1 LTLDDL
7 PHTFADSRPTSM
19 TLSPDY
25 IRLVLAEHFDAA
37 RTSLLDPLLAIHE
50 AHLVM
55 LVDTGIV
62 ERDDARAIR
71 AALAGLDRG
80 AIRTAVFDGTS
91 EDLFF
96 HVDRLLADAAGPDR
110 AGRLRTARSRND
122 TDMTMYRM
130 RLREWLLEMVDAAN
144 DLRAVLLEIAAAHR
158 ETIFPAHTHGQPAQP
173 TSLAHYALAV
183 VEMLERDV
191 VRLVAAYA
199 STNLNP
205 LGACA
210 ITGTGFAIDRGR
222 TSDLLGFSAPTGNTY
237 GSIAAVDYVLE
248 SASAVSILI
257 TGVGRVIQDLLLWST
272 REMGY
277 LRLPDSLVQIS
288 SIMPQKRNPVPLE
301 HARAIASSA
310 LVQLGGVAGVV
321 HNTPFG
327 DIVDTEDDVQPLI
340 ARAFHEAARAVRLL
354 ALAVGAAEFDT
365 VLMRERAGANLV
377 TVTELA
383 DALTRERGLPFT
395 RAHEIVSRF
404 VDASGS
410 TTAAP
415 AETLR
420 AVAHALGVT
429 LAVTDDEVRAW
440 LDPAHFV
447 AVRRTPGG
455 PAPEITRTAI
465 ELSRARLAADRARAA
480 TERHLL
486 AHAERLRA
494 EALAAI

>member
-1 LTLDDL
+1 M
-7 PHTFADSRPTSM
+7 P
-19 TLSPDY
+19 LSLEY

-55 LVDTGIV
+55 LVDTGIAG
-62 ERDDARAIR
+62 RDDARAIR
-71 AALAGLDRG
+71 AALAGLDRA
-80 AIRTAVFDGTS
+80 AIRTAAFDGTA

-130 RLREWLLEMVDAAN
+130 RLREWLLEMIDAAN
-144 DLRAVLLEIAAAHR
+144 GLRAVLLDIAAAHR

-191 VRLVAAYA
+191 LRLAAGYA

-222 TSDLLGFSAPTGNTY
+222 TSELLGFAAPTGNTY
-237 GSIAAVDYVLE
+237 GSIAAVDYLLE
-248 SASAVSILI
+248 SASAVSILLV
-257 TGVGRVIQDLLLWST
+257 GVGRVVQDLLLWST

-310 LVQLGGVAGVV
+310 LVQLGGIVGVV

-327 DIVDTEDDVQPLI
+327 DIVDTEDDLQPLI
-340 ARAFHEAARAVRLL
+340 ERALHEASRAVRLL
-354 ALAVGAAEFDT
+354 ALAAGAAAFDT
-365 VLMRERAGANLV
+365 ELMRERAATGLV

-383 DALTRERGLPFT
+383 DALTRERGLSFT

-404 VDASGS
+404 VDASGK

-420 AVAHALGVT
+420 AVAQALGVT
-429 LAVTDDEVRAW
+429 LAVTEAELRAW

-455 PAPEITRTAI
+455 PAPDVTLAAI
-465 ELSRARLAADRARAA
+465 EQSHARLASDCARAA
-480 TERHLL
+480 NERQRLS
-486 AHAERLRA
+486 HAEQLRA
-494 EALAAI
+494 QALAQI